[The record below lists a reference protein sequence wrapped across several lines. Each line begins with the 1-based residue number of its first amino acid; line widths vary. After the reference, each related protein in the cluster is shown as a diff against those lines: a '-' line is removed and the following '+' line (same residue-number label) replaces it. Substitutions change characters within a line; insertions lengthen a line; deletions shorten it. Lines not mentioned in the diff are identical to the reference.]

1 MLKEKKNSVSRSW
14 ADLSKP
20 SYLLDSEGV
29 APEDQLVVHGVV
41 GEGFVEHLLDYL
53 PAVLTFDKRVVELQL
68 ASCLLCLPKYHHPP
82 LFFDVSQLPIV
93 SSEHLRTLSDSH

>member
-1 MLKEKKNSVSRSW
+1 MLKEKKNCLSRSR

-29 APEDQLVVHGVV
+29 APEDEFVVHGVV

-53 PAVLTFDKRVVELQL
+53 PAVLTFDERVELQL
-68 ASCLLCLPKYHHPP
+68 ASCLLP
-82 LFFDVSQLPIV
+82 
-93 SSEHLRTLSDSH
+93 